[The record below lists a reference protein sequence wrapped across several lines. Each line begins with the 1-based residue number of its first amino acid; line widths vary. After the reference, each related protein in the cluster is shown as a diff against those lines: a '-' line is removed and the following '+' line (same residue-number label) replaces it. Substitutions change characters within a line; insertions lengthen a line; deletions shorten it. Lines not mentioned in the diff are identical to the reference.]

1 MQMMMKMGMTSGKDA
16 EVVEFDLKLIKR
28 RLTVQEDETERVG
41 DGGDGGECARAR
53 ACVYGGCSDV
63 TARRAADCWRR
74 KPRQRRRDAT
84 KALITA
90 DTAFTRSLPIK
101 WIYSTP
107 VWGNS
112 EGFITFFLCVACL
125 CWELTGE

>member
-1 MQMMMKMGMTSGKDA
+1 MVATAGS
-16 EVVEFDLKLIKR
+16 V
-28 RLTVQEDETERVG
+28 RV
-41 DGGDGGECARAR
+41 RAR
-53 ACVYGGCSDV
+53 VCVWGCSDV

-112 EGFITFFLCVACL
+112 EGFITFFCVSPASA
-125 CWELTGE
+125 GN